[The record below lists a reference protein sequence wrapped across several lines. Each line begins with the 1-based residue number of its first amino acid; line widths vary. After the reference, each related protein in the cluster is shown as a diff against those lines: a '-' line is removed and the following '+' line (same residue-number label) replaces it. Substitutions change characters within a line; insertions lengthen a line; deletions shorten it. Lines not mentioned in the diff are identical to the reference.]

1 MRVSV
6 YWLLIVTKLNLPK
19 KDDAGPGKNFML
31 FYFLKDT
38 LLKTD
43 SKWSMVFKKKYS

>member
-19 KDDAGPGKNFML
+19 KDDAGPGKKFHAVL
-31 FYFLKDT
+31 FSERYIIENRFK
-38 LLKTD
+38 
-43 SKWSMVFKKKYS
+43 MVNGF